1 MSLIP
6 ESVQEEEKSMTKPL
20 LSVQHLIT
28 RFSGIP
34 VVKDI
39 SFSISP
45 KEVVALVGESGSG
58 KSVTSLSI
66 MGLLGKQA
74 QVEGTI
80 DYQGKDILSLSP
92 KKRRQLNGKDFSII
106 FQEPMT
112 SLNPMLRIRTQIAE
126 SLIIHYP
133 DLSKQEMRKRV
144 LELLEEVDIPNPE
157 KVAKQF
163 PHQLSGGMRQRVMIA
178 IAVSCNP
185 KLLIADEPT
194 TALDVTTQ
202 SQILR
207 LLKRLNNEHD
217 TGILFITHDLSVV
230 AELADR
236 VIVMK
241 DGKIVEQASVFDLF
255 DSPQHPYTK
264 HLLDAMPTL
273 DKKTQLE
280 RRPTE

>member
-1 MSLIP
+1 MS
-6 ESVQEEEKSMTKPL
+6 EPL
-20 LSVQHLIT
+20 LSVEHLVT
-28 RFSGIP
+28 KFSDIP

-39 SFSISP
+39 SFSIQP

-74 QVEGTI
+74 EVEGI
-80 DYQGKDILSLSP
+80 IKYRERNILALSS
-92 KKRRQLNGKDFSII
+92 KKRRNLNGKDFSII

-112 SLNPMLRIRTQIAE
+112 SLNPMLRIQTQIAE
-126 SLIIHYP
+126 SLTIHYP
-133 DLSKQEMRKRV
+133 DWNKKQLKERV
-144 LELLEEVDIPNPE
+144 LELLKEVDIPNPE
-157 KVAKQF
+157 KVARQF

-202 SQILR
+202 AQILH
-207 LLKRLNNEHD
+207 LLKRLNHEHE

-230 AELADR
+230 AELADQ

-241 DGKIVEQASVFDLF
+241 DGEIVEQGSVFDLF
-255 DSPQHPYTK
+255 DNPKQEYTK
-264 HLLDAMPTL
+264 QLLEAMPTL
-273 DKKTQLE
+273 EKKSELVEGEQE
-280 RRPTE
+280 YGKK